1 MITALRVDLPPGR
14 VWSPAAFDLE
24 TIVVVFNGRGELH
37 LGQEHH
43 ALLPASTAY
52 APTGTPFRLSAV
64 PTFPLT
70 VYLWRASLLPDRR
83 PSRSPL
89 LVSTLWDETTSFR
102 PKVGENETMA
112 PATMHFL
119 HWPGTGSPL
128 LCLHCGIQQ
137 PGQMFPV
144 HVHLRSE
151 ELFIAFR
158 GEGDCFLNGKWQP
171 MVAGDALYA
180 PSGLLHGVRNAK
192 PDGEPFVTCGGP
204 TPFDPVLYRLADL
217 SPEVK

>member
-1 MITALRVDLPPGR
+1 MATSILQHPDSPSPVYTGQLIHPELCQGQDVAGCHVRELLAAGRGSNMITALRVDLPPGR

-102 PKVGENETMA
+102 PKVGE
-112 PATMHFL
+112 
-119 HWPGTGSPL
+119 
-128 LCLHCGIQQ
+128 
-137 PGQMFPV
+137 
-144 HVHLRSE
+144 
-151 ELFIAFR
+151 
-158 GEGDCFLNGKWQP
+158 
-171 MVAGDALYA
+171 
-180 PSGLLHGVRNAK
+180 
-192 PDGEPFVTCGGP
+192 
-204 TPFDPVLYRLADL
+204 
-217 SPEVK
+217 